1 MKARATKKARDRSRA
16 FPYSLRRRRLFG
28 VRPDAL
34 GAPEAWSVSD
44 AYSASESAISAG
56 SGSIASSRCW
66 ASCSSRLAATRCR
79 LRR

>member
-1 MKARATKKARDRSRA
+1 MAGLATQVALNEKG
-16 FPYSLRRRRLFG
+16 PGSLPGL
-28 VRPDAL
+28 
-34 GAPEAWSVSD
+34 SVSQLAD
-44 AYSASESAISAG
+44 AYSASACLKIADAYSASASAIEAG